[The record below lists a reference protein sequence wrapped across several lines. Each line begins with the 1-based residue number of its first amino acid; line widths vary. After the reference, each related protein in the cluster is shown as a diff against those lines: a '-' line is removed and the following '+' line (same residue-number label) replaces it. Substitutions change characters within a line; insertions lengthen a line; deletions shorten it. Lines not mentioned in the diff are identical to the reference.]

1 MTQIPPTTP
10 KPSTDHLYK
19 VILLRHGES
28 VGNAEGYHQGQTDY
42 PLTENGRKQAR
53 AVARRW
59 HREGINFDRVVSSP
73 LLRAHE
79 TAEIIAG
86 ILKAPLEIDVSW
98 MERDNGLLSGL
109 RPDEAA
115 QVYPRPEFIHPYQ
128 AIGRTGESQ
137 WELYL
142 RAGRAI
148 QRLISLSPGCYLVVS
163 HGGILNMV
171 MYAILGIPV
180 QANFTG
186 PRFRFGNT
194 AFATLSY
201 SPAEHKWTL
210 YGLNDSTHWDGPI
223 TP

>member
-1 MTQIPPTTP
+1 MSASQDY
-10 KPSTDHLYK
+10 SVDLLYH

-28 VGNAEGYHQGQTDY
+28 IGNAEGYHQGQSDF

-59 HREGINFDRVVSSP
+59 RREALAFQGVVSSP
-73 LLRAHE
+73 LLRARE
-79 TAEIIAG
+79 TGEIISG
-86 ILKAPLEIDVSW
+86 MLKAPLELDADW

-115 QVYPRPEFIHPYQ
+115 QVYPRPTFIHPYQ
-128 AIGRTGESQ
+128 PIGSTGESQ
-137 WELYL
+137 WELFL
-142 RAGRAI
+142 RAGLAL
-148 QRLISLSPGCYLVVS
+148 QRLLERPPGRYLVVS
-163 HGGILNMV
+163 HGGILNMA

-194 AFATLSY
+194 AFATLTY
-201 SPAEHKWTL
+201 APAEHKWTL
-210 YGLNDSTHWDGPI
+210 FGLNDSSHWAGPAA
-223 TP
+223 P